1 MRRLYDL
8 CGRDAELRFS
18 PYCWRAKM
26 ALGHKGLDFE
36 TVPTPFLG
44 VAAIE
49 PDVVRTVPVLD
60 DHGVRVRDSFDIA
73 VHLEHA
79 YPDRPPLF
87 AADGGLAAARFMES
101 WAATALHPP
110 IMRLIIVD
118 IHDQLDDPD
127 QAYFRSSREA
137 RFGRTLEEVQAEA
150 GPAIEDVSKALAP
163 VRRTLEYHPWLGGEA
178 PGFVDYIP
186 FGTLMWLT
194 VIHGH
199 LPLPPEDPVASWF
212 SRCLDLNEGLARR
225 ARIAA

>member
-8 CGRDAELRFS
+8 CGRDEELRFS

-26 ALGHKGLDFE
+26 ALAHKGLDVE

-49 PDVVRTVPVLD
+49 PNVVRTVPVLD

-73 VHLEHA
+73 LHLEHA
-79 YPDRPPLF
+79 YPDRPRLF
-87 AADGGLAAARFMES
+87 STDGGLAAARFMES
-101 WAATALHPP
+101 WAFAALHGPV
-110 IMRLIIVD
+110 MRLIIVD

-127 QAYFRSSREA
+127 QAYFRKSREA
-137 RFGRTLEEVQAEA
+137 RLGKTLEEAQADA
-150 GPAIEDVSKALAP
+150 GAAIEELSQALAP
-163 VRRTLEYHPWLGGEA
+163 IRRTLEYHHWLGGAE
-178 PGFVDYIP
+178 PLYVDFIP

-212 SRCLDLNEGLARR
+212 SRCLDLNGGLARR
-225 ARIAA
+225 AKVAA